1 MNRKEIRKSLKMND
15 YEAYVYEITVN
26 DTGKKYI
33 GYHKG
38 KFDGTYH
45 HSSKCSVFQE
55 DFAKGNNTIKC
66 VATGTVIDMAT
77 LEYKMLL
84 EVDAKNN
91 IQYYNKSNGG
101 GMYVKTIGKLD
112 DIMELYQLIKNK
124 ELLIVMVKKAIVTEL
139 KRYQTRVDNTDMK
152 HVQVLADTMMDKHGK
167 IDDFDPIVVLKD
179 FSKDGEDVIL
189 DGNHTT
195 LAAKSVSHVVKMPV
209 MYIDKEVWSQFDNT
223 QLQILANLLNP
234 QQEKAAKAGSV
245 DDQVDWIFKNFKEN
259 GVPADSMENVEI
271 LKAMNFKT
279 RTINNIISKSK
290 DKIELNDKLPAGYIW
305 KQWSLYKSELETILE
320 NATDKDSISMHASSG
335 KFNLHKLQ
343 DTLKALSK
351 AKSKKK
357 YATIY
362 ITHPNWKTMQEW
374 NKKWLPKVMDDIEF
388 WIAPKGFHVEVISLD
403 HKIKND
409 LADI

>member
-1 MNRKEIRKSLKMND
+1 MN
-15 YEAYVYEITVN
+15 YEAYVYKITVN

-45 HSSKCSVFQE
+45 HSSKCPIFQE
-55 DFAKGNNTIKC
+55 DFAKGDNTIEC
-66 VATGTVIDMAT
+66 VATGTSIDMAT
-77 LEYKMLL
+77 LEHNMLL

-91 IQYYNKSNGG
+91 DEYYNKSNGG
-101 GMYVKTIGKLD
+101 GMYVKTVGKLD

-124 ELLIVMVKKAIVTEL
+124 ELTVQMVKKAVIVALLENN
-139 KRYQTRVDNTDMK
+139 KNYQARVDNTDTK
-152 HVQVLADTMMDKHGK
+152 HVQILADTMMDKHGK
-167 IDDFDPIVVLKD
+167 IDDFDPVVVLEG
-179 FSKDGEDVIL
+179 FSKDGGDIIL

-195 LAAKSVSHVVKMPV
+195 HAAKQVSHVIKIPV
-209 MYIDKEVWSQFDNT
+209 MYIPKDVWSQFDET

-234 QQEKAAKAGSV
+234 QLEKAAKPGSV
-245 DDQVDWIFKNFKEN
+245 DDQIDWIFKNFKN
-259 GVPADSMENVEI
+259 KGVPADSLENVEI

-279 RTINNIISKSK
+279 RTINSIIKKSK

-305 KQWSLYKSELETILE
+305 KQWSLYKTELDTIIE
-320 NATDKDSISMHASSG
+320 NATDKDSIALHQSSG

-343 DTLKALSK
+343 DMLKALAK

-357 YATIY
+357 YATVY
-362 ITHPNWKTMQEW
+362 ITHPNWNTMKEW
-374 NKKWLPKVMDDIEF
+374 NTKWLPKVLDDIEF
-388 WIAPKGFHVEVISLD
+388 WIEPKGFKVDVIPLE
-403 HKIKND
+403 HKMKNN

>member
-1 MNRKEIRKSLKMND
+1 MS
-15 YEAYVYEITVN
+15 YEAYVYKITVN

-45 HSSKCSVFQE
+45 HSSKCPVFME
-55 DFAKGNNTIKC
+55 DFAEGNNTIEC

-77 LEYKMLL
+77 LEHNMLL

-91 IQYYNKSNGG
+91 DEYYNKSNGG
-101 GMYVKTIGKLD
+101 GMYVKTVGKLD

-124 ELLIVMVKKAIVTEL
+124 ELTVQMIKKSVVVGL
-139 KRYQTRVDNTDMK
+139 KRYQTRVDNTDTK
-152 HVQVLADTMMDKHGK
+152 HVQILADTMMDKHGK
-167 IDDFDPIVVLKD
+167 IDDFDPVIVLEG

-195 LAAKSVSHVVKMPV
+195 LAAKQVSHVIKMPV
-209 MYIDKEVWSQFDNT
+209 MYIPKDVWSQFDET

-234 QQEKAAKAGSV
+234 QQEKAAKPGSV
-245 DDQVDWIFKNFKEN
+245 DDQIDWIFKNFQNK
-259 GVPADSMENVEI
+259 GVPADSLENVEI

-279 RTINNIISKSK
+279 RTINSIIKKSK

-305 KQWSLYKSELETILE
+305 KQWSLYKNELDTIIE
-320 NATDKDSISMHASSG
+320 NATDKDSIALHQSSG

-343 DTLKALSK
+343 DMLKALAK

-357 YATIY
+357 YATVY
-362 ITHPNWKTMQEW
+362 ITHPNWNTMKEW
-374 NKKWLPKVMDDIEF
+374 NTKWLPKVLDDIEF
-388 WIAPKGFHVEVISLD
+388 WIEPKGFKVDVVSLE
-403 HKIKND
+403 HKMKNN

>member
-1 MNRKEIRKSLKMND
+1 MK
-15 YEAYVYEITVN
+15 ITF
-26 DTGKKYI
+26 YLR
-33 GYHKG
+33 
-38 KFDGTYH
+38 
-45 HSSKCSVFQE
+45 
-55 DFAKGNNTIKC
+55 A
-66 VATGTVIDMAT
+66 
-77 LEYKMLL
+77 
-84 EVDAKNN
+84 
-91 IQYYNKSNGG
+91 
-101 GMYVKTIGKLD
+101 
-112 DIMELYQLIKNK
+112 
-124 ELLIVMVKKAIVTEL
+124 
-139 KRYQTRVDNTDMK
+139 RV
-152 HVQVLADTMMDKHGK
+152 QK
-167 IDDFDPIVVLKD
+167 ILKD